1 MTAQPERDF
10 VLFSRFIEV
19 VLEKCA
25 KKDLKR
31 LGLPKKLTKVRFH
44 WFWTELPAIHW
55 ACEHQTVA
63 PMAEL
68 QDQRKEDLQL

>member
-31 LGLPKKLTKVRFH
+31 LGLPKN
-44 WFWTELPAIHW
+44 
-55 ACEHQTVA
+55 
-63 PMAEL
+63 
-68 QDQRKEDLQL
+68 